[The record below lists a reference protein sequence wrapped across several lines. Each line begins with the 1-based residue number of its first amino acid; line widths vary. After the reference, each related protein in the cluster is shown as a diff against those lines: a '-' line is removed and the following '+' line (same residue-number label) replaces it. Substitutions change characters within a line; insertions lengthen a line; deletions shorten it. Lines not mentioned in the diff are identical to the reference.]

1 MEIARQIKKLR
12 SEQGLS
18 QEALAEKVYVSRQT
32 ISNWENEK
40 NYPDIHS
47 LLMLSELFGV
57 SLDELIKGDVEVMK
71 EEISK
76 EEIKKFTSL
85 SIVFTV
91 LMIAVAVTPIPLA
104 RFLGW
109 TGAAIYAVILG
120 VTIYVSFKVE
130 KFKKS
135 NNIQTYKEIT
145 AFLNGKRLDEI
156 SSYREEGKRVY
167 QKIFAAV
174 FSAAIAFIVCMVM
187 AFLLK

>member
-47 LLMLSELFGV
+47 LIMLSELFDV

-71 EEISK
+71 EEINK
-76 EEIKKFTSL
+76 EEIKKFTSI
-85 SIVFTV
+85 SNVFAV
-91 LMIAVAVTPIPLA
+91 LMIAVVVTPIPLT
-104 RFLGW
+104 RFLGFV
-109 TGAAIYAVILG
+109 GAVIYAVILG

-130 KFKKS
+130 KIKKS

-156 SSYREEGKRVY
+156 SAYREEGKRVY

-174 FSAAIAFIVCMVM
+174 FSAAIAFIVCTVM